1 VQVAALKGA
10 LSQLA
15 DSGDAAALLA
25 NATAGATKSSRA
37 TAAATVAAAVA
48 SKELNL
54 ARGKEFSQRVQ
65 QLSTLLQTRD
75 KELADAEVSVFIYM
89 SRIRIH
95 YVYTYALG

>member
-1 VQVAALKGA
+1 VQVAALNGA

-37 TAAATVAAAVA
+37 SATVAAAVA

-75 KELADAEVSVFIYM
+75 KELADAEVSVLMYM
-89 SRIRIH
+89 HMYNTCTLS
-95 YVYTYALG
+95 ALG